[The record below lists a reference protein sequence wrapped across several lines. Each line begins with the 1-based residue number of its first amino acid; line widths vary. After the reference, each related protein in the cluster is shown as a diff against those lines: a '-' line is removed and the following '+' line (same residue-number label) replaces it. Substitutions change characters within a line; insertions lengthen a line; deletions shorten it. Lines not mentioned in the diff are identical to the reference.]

1 MPTALVKL
9 TTASGTGGY
18 MGVPPEG
25 KGIAKPTKDAMGLLV
40 PASNAEIIAGTDK
53 GQIVEEVKANQI
65 VRIRPSILLTPS
77 RYTILQ
83 GYNPEL
89 AEMGS
94 VSQSAIAQ
102 PRREDLYVVV
112 KAYRAFRPDELEW
125 MFIFYMA
132 L

>member
-1 MPTALVKL
+1 MPTALAKL
-9 TTASGTGGY
+9 LTASGTGGY
-18 MGVPPEG
+18 MGVPAEG
-25 KGIAKPTKDAMGLLV
+25 KGIVKPTADAMGLLV
-40 PASNAEIIAGTDK
+40 PAVNAEIIAGTDK
-53 GQIVEEVKANQI
+53 GQIVEDVKANQI
-65 VRIRPSILLTPS
+65 VIIRPSVKLTPS
-77 RYTILQ
+77 KYTILQ
-83 GYNPEL
+83 GYNPAL